1 MIVHDPYGKKHWQS
15 LISSKIP
22 INWKLREPK
31 LLSIGRNSIQHL
43 DMLAVVQDQLDHQGK
58 VLEGIHQRNYHQT
71 VAVETKSSVH
81 TNLTRIQQEDQLV
94 LVAMATQ
101 TVQEVPII

>member
-1 MIVHDPYGKKHWQS
+1 M
-15 LISSKIP
+15 
-22 INWKLREPK
+22 
-31 LLSIGRNSIQHL
+31 SIERNSIQHQ

-58 VLEGIHQRNYHQT
+58 VLEGIHQRNCHQT

-101 TVQEVPII
+101 TVQEVPTI